1 MSSGSVQDMD
11 TMPHYSRQQQP
22 VVAGSGPAVTA
33 GYMVHVGLF
42 QVLRVTS
49 CHEAVNH

>member
-1 MSSGSVQDMD
+1 MGIGGVQDMD
-11 TMPHYSRQQQP
+11 TMPHYSRQQP

-33 GYMVHVGLF
+33 GYVVHVGLF
-42 QVLRVTS
+42 QVLRVTL